1 MSKKLVRVFRKFT
14 MVAFAFVLVCSTVS
28 PAFVQAAA
36 KAPSLN
42 ATKKTIVVGKSFNFN
57 VNNKIKGATYMWEA
71 AKEDVVSIDQGNGVV
86 TGVGVGTSRI
96 SCRIS
101 VSGKNYRLTANVTVL
116 KPAVKVTIT
125 NPVKQLDLKEYYRL
139 KTKITPASS
148 TDIITWTS
156 SDVSIAKVDSD
167 GSFAA
172 MKAGTVT
179 ITARTLSGRSDSVT
193 INVHGD
199 GEAAEDTDV
208 EEEIKDDT
216 TEVEEEE
223 EAKVLKTVYTE
234 DFSSSVGSFVGR
246 GNAKVFQTTAGKA
259 AEGGKGYT
267 SITDR
272 TENWNGAIVDIT
284 DKVIPGATYR
294 VTGWARYTAGADTEN
309 IKITQERTSK
319 DADGRWM
326 PIGSAEVK
334 KGEWT
339 KITGTLEVSPTTTQC
354 SVYFEVDTLID
365 FFIDNIVIE
374 QLDKEIKEAEVIVVE
389 KAKVGDIVYKSDFE
403 DGSILDTRAGS
414 ERTNTTD
421 AAKSGKA
428 SVQVKRNNGWDGAGV
443 KFTSQNKIVAES
455 LYGMT
460 VHTSVYVMYKDGAD
474 EVNFKL
480 NNKMEMA
487 DDSDSI
493 LSQVAVKKGEWT
505 LIEADCFIA
514 NGAIG
519 DMIFIE
525 TENNGALTFYM
536 DDIEIKV
543 VK

>member
-1 MSKKLVRVFRKFT
+1 MGKKLVKVFRKFT

-28 PAFVQAAA
+28 PASVQAAA

-57 VNNKIKGATYMWEA
+57 VKNKIKGATYKWEA
-71 AKEDVVSIDQGNGVV
+71 GNNEVVSIDQGNGVV

-101 VSGKNYRLTANVTVL
+101 VLGKNYRLTANVTVL

-125 NPVKQLDLKEYYRL
+125 NPVKQLDLKDYYRL
-139 KTKITPASS
+139 KTKMTPASS

-156 SDVSIAKVDSD
+156 SDSNIAKVDND

-179 ITARTLSGRSDSVT
+179 ITATSLSGRSDSVT
-193 INVHGD
+193 IKIIGD
-199 GEAAEDTDV
+199 GETAENTDT
-208 EEEIKDDT
+208 EEETKDDIA
-216 TEVEEEE
+216 EVEEEV
-223 EAKVLKTVYTE
+223 KVLKTVYSE
-234 DFSSSVGSFVGR
+234 DFTNSIGAFVGR
-246 GNAKVFQTTAGKA
+246 GDAKVFQTTAGKA
-259 AEGGKGYT
+259 AESGKGYA
-267 SITDR
+267 SITGR
-272 TENWNGAIVDIT
+272 IENWHGAIVDVT
-284 DKVIPGATYR
+284 KLVVPGASYR

-319 DADGRWM
+319 DADGRWVG
-326 PIGSAEVK
+326 IASTSVK

-339 KITGTLEVSPTTTQC
+339 KLTGTLEVSPTTTQC
-354 SVYFEVDTLID
+354 SVYFEADTLID
-365 FFIDNIVIE
+365 FFVDNIVIE
-374 QLDKEIKEAEVIVVE
+374 QLDKEIKEAEVVVVE

-403 DGSILDTRAGS
+403 DGSILDTRASS
-414 ERTNTTD
+414 ERTNTT
-421 AAKSGKA
+421 ATAKSGKA

-493 LSQVAVKKGEWT
+493 LSQIAVKKGEWT
-505 LIEADCFIA
+505 LLEADCFIA
-514 NGAIG
+514 DGAVG
-519 DMIFIE
+519 DLIFIE
-525 TENNGALTFYM
+525 TENDGALTFYM